1 MVDRS
6 DLEAGACECYAVVKK
21 EILRLL
27 SDVRYRASVTV
38 MPQIEAFGGFIVSL
52 VNGSASSQSA
62 TAARCQ

>member
-1 MVDRS
+1 
-6 DLEAGACECYAVVKK
+6 VVRK